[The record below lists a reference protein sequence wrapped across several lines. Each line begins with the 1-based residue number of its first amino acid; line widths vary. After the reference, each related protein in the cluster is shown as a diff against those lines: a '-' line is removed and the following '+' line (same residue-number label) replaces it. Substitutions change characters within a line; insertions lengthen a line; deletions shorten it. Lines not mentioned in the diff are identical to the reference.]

1 MELDP
6 QVRALLKLF
15 EGRPAVNTLP
25 VEVGRRGYSESMAKL
40 VPRPAAPVGVDR
52 VIQGPGG
59 DLKLRIYRAEGAQ
72 GALPLIVY
80 FHGGGWVLC
89 DLDTHDALCR
99 NLATEAQ
106 AVIVSVD
113 YRMAPEHLF
122 PAAPEDCMAATRWAM
137 AQAAELGIDPART
150 VVAGDSAGGN
160 LAAAVALRARD
171 EGLAL
176 AGQLLIYPVTAHY
189 TAAFDSYAE
198 FATGYGLTRE
208 VMVWFWDLYLGG
220 ARTEQQARELSVQA
234 APMLAQDLRG
244 LPPTLVI
251 TAAVDVLRDEGEA
264 YGMRLVEA
272 GVPTTLTRYPGM
284 HHGFFTYPGVL
295 DGANRAAAQ
304 AGEWVRALPSAGHGR
319 TA

>member
-25 VEVGRRGYSESMAKL
+25 VEVARRGYAESMAKL
-40 VPRPAAPVGVDR
+40 VPRPAGPVGVDR
-52 VIQGPGG
+52 QIPGPGG
-59 DLKLRIYRAEGAQ
+59 DLRVRIYRAEGAQ
-72 GALPLIVY
+72 GKLPLIVY

-89 DLDTHDALCR
+89 DLETHDALCR

-113 YRMAPEHLF
+113 YRMAPEHCF

-137 AQAAELGIDPART
+137 SQAADLGIDPALT

-198 FATGYGLTRE
+198 FASGYGLTRDA
-208 VMVWFWDLYLGG
+208 MVWFWDLYLGG
-220 ARTEQQARELSVQA
+220 AKNEVAAQALSPQA
-234 APMLAQDLRG
+234 APMLAQDLQG
-244 LPPTLVI
+244 LAPALVL

-264 YGMRLVEA
+264 YGLRLIEA
-272 GVPTTLTRYPGM
+272 GVPTTLTRCPGM

-304 AGEWVRALPSAGHGR
+304 AGAWVRGLAPTR

>member
-25 VEVGRRGYSESMAKL
+25 VDVARRGYSESMAKL
-40 VPRPAAPVGVDR
+40 VPRPAGPVGQDR
-52 VIQGPGG
+52 VIAGPAG
-59 DLKLRIYRAEGAQ
+59 DLRVRIYRAEGAQ

-99 NLATEAQ
+99 NLASEAQ

-113 YRMAPEHLF
+113 YRMAPEHCF
-122 PAAPEDCMAATRWAM
+122 PAAPEDCMAATRWALS
-137 AQAAELGIDPART
+137 QATELGIDPSRT

-208 VMVWFWDLYLGG
+208 AMVWFWDLYLG
-220 ARTEQQARELSVQA
+220 AAHNEQQARGLSSQA
-234 APMLAQDLRG
+234 APLLAQDLRG
-244 LPPTLVI
+244 LPPALVM

-264 YGMRLVEA
+264 YGMRLIEA
-272 GVPTTLTRYPGM
+272 GVPATMTRYPGM

-304 AGEWVRALPSAGHGR
+304 AGEWVRTLLPASR
-319 TA
+319 

>member
-25 VEVGRRGYSESMAKL
+25 VEVARRGFSESMAKL
-40 VPRPAAPVGVDR
+40 VPRPAGPIGVDR
-52 VIQGPGG
+52 VIAGPGG
-59 DLKLRIYRAEGAQ
+59 DLRVRVYRAEGAS

-89 DLDTHDALCR
+89 DLDTHDAMCR

-113 YRMAPEHLF
+113 YRMAPEHCF
-122 PAAPEDCMAATRWAM
+122 PAAPQDCMAATRWAI

-189 TAAFDSYAE
+189 SAAFDSYAE
-198 FATGYGLTRE
+198 FASGYGLTRDA
-208 VMVWFWDLYLGG
+208 MVWFWDLYLGAAQTEAA
-220 ARTEQQARELSVQA
+220 ARGLSPQA

-244 LPPTLVI
+244 LAPALVL

-264 YGMRLVEA
+264 YGMRLIEA
-272 GVPTTLTRYPGM
+272 GVPTSMTRYPGM

-304 AGEWVRALPSAGHGR
+304 AGEWVRSLPASRHGR
-319 TA
+319 PA